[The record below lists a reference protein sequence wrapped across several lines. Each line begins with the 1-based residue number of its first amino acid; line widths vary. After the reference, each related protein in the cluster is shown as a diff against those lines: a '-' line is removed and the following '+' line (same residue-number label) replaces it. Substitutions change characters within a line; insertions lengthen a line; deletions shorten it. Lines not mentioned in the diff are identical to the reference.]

1 MGRIK
6 LIEQME
12 HSECG
17 LACVAMLIN
26 FYKENTSLSQLR
38 ENYGVP
44 NGGYNLLQMVE
55 LLKDKGIF
63 YKGVKIH
70 DVSLL
75 KSLNNPAILFWE
87 NHHFVVLCQIKKDKA
102 LIADPAVGKK
112 WISLEELNKKLTKY
126 ALINDGTYLSKKK
139 ISIKEKKG
147 SQFLLGLISQNKV
160 SIVSL
165 LLVSFLIQIISIG
178 IPLFIQSVID
188 NYSKNETS
196 IIGIPIIAIFLIC
209 SFYIVSVI
217 RTLVVT
223 KVQIN
228 MDKSLMEQVFKHLL
242 NLPYK
247 FFQNRTTG
255 ELLFRL
261 NSNTYIRQILS
272 EKMIS
277 IIIDTLLIFVY
288 IFLMFKYSTPL
299 TTMVLFIGG
308 FLVVISIAISRKI
321 NTFNEKQIALIS
333 EVQSSLAQTVEGMFT
348 IKAVGCD
355 KTIYNDWHEKYIA
368 QLEFDRKKSQWTAIF
383 SNIPKTVQIS
393 LPLLTYLLGTSY
405 LQSGDL
411 SIGQLIAFNTMAV
424 YFLIPL
430 LSLSESYSD
439 ILTLKIYITK
449 LLDILMTTKEKKGT
463 EEITSTDSM
472 LIDSLYFSY
481 SRFSPPVLKNINLRI
496 NEGEKIA
503 IVGRSGSGKSS
514 LLKILMGLMKP
525 TQGKVTLGGIN
536 LQDIAKSE
544 YQKLIGVVTQS
555 PQLFNK
561 TLADNIRLGRDIS
574 KHELETAV
582 LESDVNSIIY
592 NLPQGLE
599 MMVSEFG
606 NNLSG
611 GQKQKVTLARA
622 IVNKPK
628 WLFMDEP
635 TSSLDNLA
643 EKKLMD
649 FILANN
655 MTSIVVAHRF
665 SQIEKFDRI
674 IVLED
679 GMIVGAGEHEELLR
693 QNEQYRSLYMS
704 KIVS

>member
-26 FYKENTSLSQLR
+26 FYKENIALSQLR

-75 KSLNNPAILFWE
+75 KNLNTPAILFWQ
-87 NHHFVVLCQIKKDKA
+87 NHHFVVLCQIKKEKA
-102 LIADPAVGKK
+102 LIADPAVGKR
-112 WISLEELNKKLTKY
+112 WISLEELNENLTKY
-126 ALINDGTYLSKKK
+126 ALINDGTHVSKKK

-147 SQFLLGLISQNKV
+147 TQFLLSLISQNKI

-165 LLVSFLIQIISIG
+165 LLVSLLIQIISIG
-178 IPLFIQSVID
+178 IPLFIQNVID
-188 NYSKNETS
+188 NYSKNETP
-196 IIGIPIIAIFLIC
+196 IVGIPIIAFFLIC
-209 SFYIVSVI
+209 SFYIISVI

-228 MDKSLMEQVFKHLL
+228 MDKNLMEQVFKHLL

-247 FFQNRTTG
+247 FFQNRSTG

-288 IFLMFKYSTPL
+288 VFLMFTYSIPL
-299 TTMVLFIGG
+299 TTMVLSIGG
-308 FLVVISIAISRKI
+308 FLVVVSIAISRKI

-333 EVQSSLAQTVEGMFT
+333 EVQSSLTQAVEGMFT
-348 IKAVGCD
+348 IKAIGCD

-368 QLEFDRKKSQWTAIF
+368 QLEFDRRKSQWTAIF

-393 LPLLTYLLGTSY
+393 LPLLTYLVGITY

-411 SIGQLIAFNTMAV
+411 SIGQLIAFNTMAA

-463 EEITSTDSM
+463 KKVTSTKSI

-503 IVGRSGSGKSS
+503 IVGKSGSGKSS
-514 LLKILMGLMKP
+514 LLKVLMGLMVP
-525 TQGKVTLGGIN
+525 TQGKVTLGEIE
-536 LQDIAKSE
+536 LQDIRKSE
-544 YQKLIGVVTQS
+544 YQRIIGVVTQS

-561 TLADNIRLGRDIS
+561 TLVDNIKLGRDIS
-574 KHELETAV
+574 KQELELAV
-582 LESDVNSIIY
+582 TESDVNSIIH

-622 IVNKPK
+622 IVNRPR

-643 EKKLMD
+643 EQKLMD

-679 GMIVGAGEHEELLR
+679 GIIVGSGKHEELIR
-693 QNEQYRSLYMS
+693 QNEQYRLLYMS
-704 KIVS
+704 KTLS